1 MVIAYNKNFAKNYD
15 DFLNNLH
22 AGDKVWTAER
32 IEKFLKITGRPQ
44 DDFDS
49 IHISGTNGKGTVAH
63 LLFNIYSERYSA
75 GLFTSPHLV
84 DFRERIVTSDGCVS
98 EEWIEDFI
106 KTYSKEIEECD
117 LTYFEVSTA
126 MAFHY
131 FSERNVDVGVVE
143 VGLGGE
149 KDATNVLSPVATII
163 TYVDYDH
170 LKTLGPTLEDIAKHK
185 AGIIKG
191 GKVITYEERKNI
203 LNIFENKAKESGG
216 SIYILKDYIGW
227 EPKDIK
233 MEYMRTHIHSFYSN
247 ENYEIKSRIIGKHQ
261 CKNIGT
267 AILTAEVLGD
277 DIKIS
282 KKEIISG
289 ISNTIIPARFQIFSK
304 RPIIIFDGA
313 HNPSATRALAELI
326 NEISWKPKNIVIGMM
341 GDKLLEENLSNLSLI
356 GDSAIFVEIG
366 HRRTASLETLMD
378 IGGKYFRRIRG
389 FKDSYEGFKKAVE
402 EGDVLITG
410 SFYLCGEI
418 MKKMN
423 IGICDLY
430 GAVRI

>member
-1 MVIAYNKNFAKNYD
+1 MVIPTDKNFAKNYD

-22 AGDKVWTAER
+22 AGDKVWTVER
-32 IEKFLKITGRPQ
+32 IEKFLKITGKPQ
-44 DDFDS
+44 DDFRS

-63 LLFNIYSERYSA
+63 LLFNIYSQKYSA

-84 DFRERIVTSDGCVS
+84 DFRERILTSDGCVD
-98 EEWIEDFI
+98 EEWITDFI
-106 KTYSKEIEECD
+106 KTYRREIEECD

-131 FSERNVDVGVVE
+131 FSERNVDVGVIE
-143 VGLGGE
+143 VGLGGK
-149 KDATNVLSPVATII
+149 KDATNVLSPAATII

-170 LKTLGPTLEDIAKHK
+170 LKTLGPTLENIARHK

-191 GKVITYEERKNI
+191 GKIITYEERKNI
-203 LNIFENKAKESGG
+203 LDIFEDRAKESEGNL
-216 SIYILKDYIGW
+216 YILKKHIYW
-227 EPKDIK
+227 NLKNIK
-233 MEYMRTHIHSFYSN
+233 MEYMCAFFHSFYSN
-247 ENYEIKSRIIGKHQ
+247 EDYDIKSRIIGRHQ

-267 AILTAEVLGD
+267 AILTAEVLSD
-277 DIKIS
+277 EINIC

-289 ISNTIIPARFQIFSK
+289 INITIVPARFQIFS
-304 RPIIIFDGA
+304 RNPIIIFDGA
-313 HNPSATRALAELI
+313 HNPSATAALAELI

-423 IGICDLY
+423 ISICDLY